1 MCIRSDRLY
10 VPSARWSDRRPDV
23 MQYHFARLGAPV
35 NCRLMK
41 RQNGFTLTEML
52 IVSAIVAILLGIA
65 IPSYKYISTSYRMSA
80 EVNGLLGDLQFARG
94 EALKEGNGVT
104 ACVSTDGLN
113 CTGGGNWNPG
123 WIVFSDPN
131 SNAKVDAGERV
142 LRVQSAF
149 TGVIPD
155 AFNAS
160 NAVTAVTFNR
170 EGFATTAA
178 GFVTTTLTLTES
190 TNNNAYTRCLQL
202 SAVGMLSSQTRAMS
216 PATC

>member
-1 MCIRSDRLY
+1 
-10 VPSARWSDRRPDV
+10 
-23 MQYHFARLGAPV
+23 
-35 NCRLMK
+35 MK